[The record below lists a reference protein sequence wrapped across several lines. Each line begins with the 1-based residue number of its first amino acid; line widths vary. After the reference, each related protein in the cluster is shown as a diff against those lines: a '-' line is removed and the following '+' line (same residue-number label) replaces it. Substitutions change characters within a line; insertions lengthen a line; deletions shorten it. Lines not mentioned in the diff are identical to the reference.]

1 MMHSNHNP
9 DSMIKDGQNRTG
21 QRKNCLYTQIDTY
34 NLIHTQLLLPI
45 FISTDLHPFYIYF
58 RNGRAAAI
66 VGGGIIYIKAYVW
79 KDPDSSWEMSEPA
92 GRASKNR
99 RVKKKRFQSD
109 RSRGCCYATP
119 QLSNG
124 GKKRSIYFLLDH
136 KK

>member
-58 RNGRAAAI
+58 RNGRAAAAI
-66 VGGGIIYIKAYVW
+66 VGHILLPGTVYCFINPLRY
-79 KDPDSSWEMSEPA
+79 
-92 GRASKNR
+92 
-99 RVKKKRFQSD
+99 
-109 RSRGCCYATP
+109 
-119 QLSNG
+119 L
-124 GKKRSIYFLLDH
+124 FLFHLTFF
-136 KK
+136 